1 MITVIGNL
9 KGGAGKSTVA
19 FNIGVWLAMTGRTVV
34 AYDLDPQMTLHDVAS
49 IRAEEG
55 YEPLFPVY
63 LPDIQLEQKLTSHT
77 GDVLVDVGSANI
89 DGMKTAIAAS
99 DRIIVPVPPSQA
111 DVWSTQRF
119 IRIIEDVRGDR
130 MPEILAFINRADTHH
145 AVRESDEAAAAL
157 STLPEIKLLNYRLGQ
172 RTAFRRSFSEGL
184 AVYELEPRSKAAIEM
199 LALANKL
206 YKGKGKRK

>member
-9 KGGAGKSTVA
+9 KGGAGKSTAA
-19 FNIGVWLAMTGRTVV
+19 FNIGVWLAMTGRSVV
-34 AYDLDPQMTLHDVAS
+34 AYDLDPQMTLHDVAT

-63 LPDIQLEQKLTSHT
+63 LPDIQLQQKLTSHT

-89 DGMKTAIAAS
+89 EGMKAAIEVC

-111 DVWSTQRF
+111 DIWSTQRF
-119 IRIIEDVRGDR
+119 IRIVEDVREKKL
-130 MPEILAFINRADTHH
+130 PELITFINRADTHH

-157 STLPEIKLLNYRLGQ
+157 ETLTDVRLIPQRLGQ

-184 AVYELEPRSKAAIEM
+184 AVFELEPRSKAAEEM
-199 LALANKL
+199 LALAGAL
-206 YKGKGKRK
+206 HKGKKNK